1 MFCPKCGQRQAAD
14 DVRFCSSC
22 GFALNVVTD
31 VLAGGGQLR
40 WRPPEASAPQGISPR
55 QKGIRQGAMLMFST
69 LLVMPVVIF
78 LLVATLHMPRQ
89 LIPLAGA
96 VCIFGGL
103 LRILYAI
110 FFEESAPTGG
120 QAPAPHYVPPSA
132 PPNYLGSPA
141 RGSALPPP
149 RSAPAPAY
157 RPRYNTGELAER
169 PASVTE
175 NTTRL
180 LDRQPEEPPKQ

>member
-22 GFALNVVTD
+22 GFALNVVSD
-31 VLAGGGQLR
+31 VLAGGGQLH
-40 WRPPEASAPQGISPR
+40 WRPPEQAGPYPLTAR
-55 QKGIRQGAMLMFST
+55 QKGIRQGAMLMLST

-78 LLVATLHMPRQ
+78 LLVSLLKLPGV

-96 VCIFGGL
+96 FCIFGGL
-103 LRILYAI
+103 LRILYAV
-110 FFEESAPTGG
+110 FLEDD
-120 QAPAPHYVPPSA
+120 APARAPHAAQTYVPPSA
-132 PPNYLGSPA
+132 PPNYLGTPA
-141 RGSALPPP
+141 QQNTALPPP
-149 RSAPAPAY
+149 RNAPAH

-169 PASVTE
+169 PPSITE

-180 LDRQPEEPPKQ
+180 LDRKPDEKQ